1 MKICEI
7 TKENEFKFI
16 HDVINGHWE
25 RAIGLANFESLM
37 TYWSVG
43 AFVSAKLNTAAW
55 GTKTVEELSDYLKTH
70 NPKLRGYGKR
80 NIYNMVM
87 FYEAY
92 TSNEFQQVYKRLKLN
107 EFVQITPVTVVNGE
121 IVQPPAAQFEE
132 QSAIVQPPAAQF
144 EEQSAINDDGQKG
157 NIGSEK
163 GNIGSEKGNIDGL
176 SSITKANI
184 ALLRDTYA
192 NRDMFK
198 RADVLKILPLNLASL
213 SKLLRK
219 MLDRG
224 IIEPVQGRGKGA
236 YRFVND
242 NHKV

>member
-16 HDVINGHWE
+16 HDVINRHWE

-107 EFVQITPVTVVNGE
+107 EFVQIPPVTVVNGE
-121 IVQPPAAQFEE
+121 
-132 QSAIVQPPAAQF
+132 IVQPPAAQF

-184 ALLRDTYA
+184 ALLRDAYA

>member
-1 MKICEI
+1 MTICEI

-107 EFVQITPVTVVNGE
+107 EFVQIPPVTVVNGE
-121 IVQPPAAQFEE
+121 
-132 QSAIVQPPAAQF
+132 IVQPPAAQF

-163 GNIGSEKGNIDGL
+163 GNIGSENGNIDGL

-184 ALLRDTYA
+184 ALLRDAYA

>member
-92 TSNEFQQVYKRLKLN
+92 TSDEFQQVYKRLKFN
-107 EFVQITPVTVVNGE
+107 EFVQIPSVTVVNGE
-121 IVQPPAAQFEE
+121 
-132 QSAIVQPPAAQF
+132 IVQPPAAQF

-163 GNIGSEKGNIDGL
+163 GNIGSENGNIDGL

-184 ALLRDTYA
+184 ALLRDAYA